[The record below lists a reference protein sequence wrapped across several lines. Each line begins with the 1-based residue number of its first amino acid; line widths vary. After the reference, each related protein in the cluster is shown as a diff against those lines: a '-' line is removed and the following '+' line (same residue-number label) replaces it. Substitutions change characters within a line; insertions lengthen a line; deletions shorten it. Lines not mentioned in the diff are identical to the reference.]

1 MDDSSDNGGAA
12 ALTPDNYPATYS
24 ATGQLH
30 PSERGALS
38 RIEADIDPEL
48 QALRRPEYALT
59 KSTRSR
65 ASLGGIL

>member
-1 MDDSSDNGGAA
+1 MDDSSDNGGA
-12 ALTPDNYPATYS
+12 LTPDHNPAVTYS

-30 PSERGALS
+30 PSERGAMS
-38 RIEADIDPEL
+38 RMEADIDPEL